1 MGSQKLGPIN
11 LRPWIGRPRG
21 RSNIYCTP
29 ADLESRERPAE
40 VGAAAAARAAGSYRN
55 WRDIISLCKQ
65 SQVRPLFGE
74 RFKYLRQPVPY
85 SLLFFAPQLV
95 LAILFQTTYASLV
108 AVFEATEM
116 FSLLTPRAGLMVLA
130 ANSGTVEI

>member
-1 MGSQKLGPIN
+1 
-11 LRPWIGRPRG
+11 
-21 RSNIYCTP
+21 
-29 ADLESRERPAE
+29 

-74 RFKYLRQPVPY
+74 RLKYLRQPVPY

-95 LAILFQTTYASLV
+95 LAILFQTTYGSLV

-130 ANSGTVEI
+130 SNSGTVEI